1 MDYRSL
7 HHFSRKSLKG
17 RYGRALRAAWLL
29 LLLRLLYRLLPA
41 GLAGLLLL
49 RGDLNDIWDGGWLW
63 AGFLLL
69 WMLFW
74 EGLILPVRCAVW
86 KRFGAWLRLTSMR
99 TCFRSTPEY
108 VRAARIVGLA
118 GLLHLLSILPVT
130 AAGLAALWLLREST
144 FLAHAG
150 WYLFGA
156 VQAITL
162 LFWTALL
169 AVHLRVSLSAVP
181 LLCTEFPH
189 ESAFSIIRR
198 SFRLMEGHHM
208 DYWSI
213 VLCYLPAMLTILPIL
228 FLLPRLYADMTLF
241 LQLRIRELSQNGGE
255 PCPT

>member
-1 MDYRSL
+1 M
-7 HHFSRKSLKG
+7 
-17 RYGRALRAAWLL
+17 
-29 LLLRLLYRLLPA
+29 
-41 GLAGLLLL
+41 
-49 RGDLNDIWDGGWLW
+49 
-63 AGFLLL
+63 
-69 WMLFW
+69 
-74 EGLILPVRCAVW
+74 
-86 KRFGAWLRLTSMR
+86 
-99 TCFRSTPEY
+99 
-108 VRAARIVGLA
+108 
-118 GLLHLLSILPVT
+118 
-130 AAGLAALWLLREST
+130 
-144 FLAHAG
+144 
-150 WYLFGA
+150 
-156 VQAITL
+156 QAITL